1 MTEPKAHVSEEKK
14 EQIKEL
20 VELVEKNNTILLA
33 SIKGLPAA
41 QFQKIKKKLKGKAE
55 VRILKK
61 RALKRTIDSSKKHGI
76 TKLDAY
82 LKEDIA
88 LLVSDM
94 DSFELAEILNNN
106 KSDIKAKSGQEAP
119 DKIEIEAGQTEILAG
134 PAVSELG
141 SLGLQVKV
149 TNGKIE
155 IIKPKVIVEKGRI
168 ISPVA
173 AGVMAKLNIFPF
185 SVGFVPLIAFDS
197 ATGKIYTTLL
207 MDKKQLLIDLKN
219 MFAKSRAFAVSLG
232 YISKDT
238 IGIIIAKAN
247 AQENALSKLLKE
259 ETKEKQED
267 KTEDE
272 KVKEEDKNE

>member
-1 MTEPKAHVSEEKK
+1 
-14 EQIKEL
+14 
-20 VELVEKNNTILLA
+20 
-33 SIKGLPAA
+33 
-41 QFQKIKKKLKGKAE
+41 
-55 VRILKK
+55 
-61 RALKRTIDSSKKHGI
+61 
-76 TKLDAY
+76 
-82 LKEDIA
+82 
-88 LLVSDM
+88 
-94 DSFELAEILNNN
+94 
-106 KSDIKAKSGQEAP
+106 
-119 DKIEIEAGQTEILAG
+119 
-134 PAVSELG
+134 
-141 SLGLQVKV
+141 
-149 TNGKIE
+149 
-155 IIKPKVIVEKGRI
+155 
-168 ISPVA
+168 
-173 AGVMAKLNIFPF
+173 MAKLNIFPF

-272 KVKEEDKNE
+272 KVKEEDKNEWIWSNKSY